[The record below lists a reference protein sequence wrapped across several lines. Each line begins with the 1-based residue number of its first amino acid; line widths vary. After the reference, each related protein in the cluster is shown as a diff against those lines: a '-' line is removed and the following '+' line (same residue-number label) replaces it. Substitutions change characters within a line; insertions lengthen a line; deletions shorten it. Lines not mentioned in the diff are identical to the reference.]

1 MHDQD
6 RRDDDMQAVPAISL
20 PALLAGLVLPFCLVI
35 GGGLALQAQR
45 MAAFGIPLEIIW
57 MFACFILVPI
67 CLTICWNLPSRTRYG
82 TDTKRV
88 R

>member
-6 RRDDDMQAVPAISL
+6 GRDDSTQAVPAISL
-20 PALLAGLVLPFCLVI
+20 PALLAGLILPFCLVI

-45 MAAFGIPLEIIW
+45 MAVFGIPLEIIW
-57 MFACFILVPI
+57 MFACFILVPA
-67 CLTICWNLPSRTRYG
+67 CLTICWNLPSHARSG